1 MANQVR
7 IEKVGPLAAP
17 FPAREQAVAKGTL
30 ASQLVDAAAA
40 QLLLADE
47 LPADERPRDR
57 DRVLLVGLV
66 WGGQTLVEIEQVET
80 GKDLRAGRLF
90 DLPAVQLPK
99 AFALVRHEGDRH
111 VVSMPAT
118 LRSEVHKGGEVRSF
132 GDLAA
137 EARAGVV
144 EAPFR
149 GHAYPIDLDD
159 RVVVKVAP
167 QLTLVARYVRAG
179 RAQGKSFGESI
190 DIGFASTL
198 LAAVAFLVA
207 FVMMVRLAPR
217 TVPGS
222 AEDLQAAQERI
233 AQYVAKAQPPK
244 EIEQP
249 RFKDLS
255 GAPEGAKAQG
265 EEGKLGKEEAKKKEA
280 DPSRKGAP
288 VADLNKKEADR
299 RKVAKLG
306 LVAALAKVGA
316 GAGAASNVLGPGGI
330 GSGVNPSLGG
340 VTPGAGLGDPYGV
353 GGLGARGTGSGGGG
367 TAIGIGG
374 LGIKGAGSG
383 AGGYGGVELGGKGK
397 EETRFIPGKTVVI
410 GGLSR
415 DVINRIIQ
423 RHYNEVKYCYEKELT
438 RDPGLYGKV
447 SVLFVIDG
455 TGRVADALAQQ
466 TTLSSEPV
474 ESCILAHVKRWVFPQ
489 PEGGSTVQVTY
500 PYVFKSAQ

>member
-17 FPAREQAVAKGTL
+17 FPAREPLAPQGTL
-30 ASQLVDAAAA
+30 ASQIVDAAAA

-66 WGGQTLVEIEQVET
+66 GGGQTLVEIEQVET
-80 GKDLRAGRLF
+80 GADLRAGNLF

-118 LRSEVHKGGEVRSF
+118 LRSEVHNRGEVRSF

-149 GHAYPIDLDD
+149 GHAYPIELDD
-159 RVVVKVAP
+159 RVVVRIAP

-179 RAQGKSFGESI
+179 RTKGKSFAQSI

-198 LAAVAFLVA
+198 FAAVAFLVA
-207 FVMMVRLAPR
+207 FVMMVRMAPR

-222 AEDLQAAQERI
+222 AEDLQAAQDRI
-233 AQYVAKAQPPK
+233 AQYVAKPQPPK

-280 DPSRKGAP
+280 DPSRKGSP

-306 LVAALAKVGA
+306 LIAALAKVGA

-374 LGIKGAGSG
+374 LGIKGSGPG
-383 AGGYGGVELGGKGK
+383 AGYNGVELGGKGK

-455 TGRVADALAQQ
+455 TGRVADALVQQ

-474 ESCILAHVKRWVFPQ
+474 ESCILSHVKRWVFPQ